1 MKYRSKIGVI
11 WIISMIAMIW
21 LNIPLIEK
29 AASNTTVFIVLLIMI
44 PCDLYMLD
52 LTFRT
57 YYILEKDHLFIR
69 CGIGKP
75 LKIPY
80 KDIHTL
86 KETHNPLASS
96 ALSLD
101 RIDLVF
107 KAQNGG
113 NGEDEILISPVRKQ
127 EFIQQLL
134 LKANHIKVLNN
145 L

>member
-1 MKYRSKIGVI
+1 MKYRSKIGII
-11 WIISMIAMIW
+11 WIITMITMIW
-21 LNIPLIEK
+21 LNVPLIK
-29 AASNTTVFIVLLIMI
+29 NAVSNMTVFIVLLIMI
-44 PCDLYMLD
+44 PCDLFMLD

-57 YYILEKDHLFIR
+57 YYVLEKDYLFIR
-69 CGIGKP
+69 CGIGRP
-75 LKIPY
+75 LRIPY

-86 KETHNPLASS
+86 KETHNPLSSS

-113 NGEDEILISPVRKQ
+113 NGEDEVLISPVRKL

-134 LKANHIKVLNN
+134 VKANHIKVLNK
-145 L
+145 